1 MINQQAER
9 RLHMGCGESL
19 WGRLPLRRLTHS
31 GDSRDVDT
39 TLKPAVRRPAQGKH
53 VNDGHE

>member
-1 MINQQAER
+1 MISQQPER

-19 WGRLPLRRLTHS
+19 WGRLPVRRLAHT
-31 GDSRDVDT
+31 GDTKDGDASS
-39 TLKPAVRRPAQGKH
+39 KPVVTRSLREKH